1 MTCTFRLVK
10 VDGAPADPPSLTT
23 VAPKWEPGGHGPA
36 GPTDAARDRRPLR
49 RRPTGGPDR
58 RGHVRLSVSSSVR
71 LAALPGLYTEIVDL
85 LRRLARPMKDE
96 TPP

>member
-1 MTCTFRLVK
+1 
-10 VDGAPADPPSLTT
+10 
-23 VAPKWEPGGHGPA
+23 
-36 GPTDAARDRRPLR
+36 
-49 RRPTGGPDR
+49 
-58 RGHVRLSVSSSVR
+58 LSVSSSVS